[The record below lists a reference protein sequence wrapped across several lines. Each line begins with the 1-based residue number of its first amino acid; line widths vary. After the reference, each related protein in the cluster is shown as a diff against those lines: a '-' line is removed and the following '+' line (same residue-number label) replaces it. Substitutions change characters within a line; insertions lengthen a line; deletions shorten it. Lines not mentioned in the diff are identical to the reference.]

1 MFTRRVVALAVACVA
16 TAGLLVTGC
25 GGGSSASATEAYC
38 ARVAEVGSLDLLSD
52 PAPRVVRHDLR
63 RLLDLTRAQAAV
75 APDAIRA
82 DAREAADAQVRFNAL
97 YAAHGW
103 HRHATLTDPAFQA
116 LAADRHLAAVYTRLE
131 RFQIEVCHGDGRAP
145 VAPA

>member
-1 MFTRRVVALAVACVA
+1 MGARRALVIVTACVIA
-16 TAGLLVTGC
+16 CGLVGAGC
-25 GGGSSASATEAYC
+25 GSSTPSATDAYC
-38 ARVAEVGSLDLLSD
+38 AQVAEVGALDLLSN
-52 PAPRVVRHDLR
+52 PAPKVVRHDLQ
-63 RLLDLTRAQAAV
+63 RLLALTRAQAAV
-75 APDAIRA
+75 APAAIRA
-82 DAREAADAQVRFNAL
+82 DAREAAHAQVRFNAL

-131 RFQIEVCHGDGRAP
+131 RFQIEVCHGDRHEP